1 VETSRPESR
10 GIKSEL
16 KCEKTLEYDLA
27 KSNQKHGER
36 AGSYLRDQVA
46 MCDKFVFAHE
56 QTDVNVN
63 VNKRILFNN
72 RQQSAGRLA
81 HQLNKGAR
89 QWISDND
96 HDMSQ
101 SATSPI

>member
-46 MCDKFVFAHE
+46 MCDRFVFAHE
-56 QTDVNVN
+56 QTEFFLITD
-63 VNKRILFNN
+63 KSL
-72 RQQSAGRLA
+72 QA
-81 HQLNKGAR
+81 
-89 QWISDND
+89 D
-96 HDMSQ
+96 
-101 SATSPI
+101 

>member
-36 AGSYLRDQVA
+36 AGSIKSKTKSLFLTVDNR
-46 MCDKFVFAHE
+46 HGG
-56 QTDVNVN
+56 T
-63 VNKRILFNN
+63 IL
-72 RQQSAGRLA
+72 
-81 HQLNKGAR
+81 
-89 QWISDND
+89 
-96 HDMSQ
+96 
-101 SATSPI
+101 